1 VTQFAFSDFLP
12 GAMATAL
19 RRIAIEGGPPPANRH
34 QQLVALLRDGTR
46 CVGYPWRDV
55 LTEAADLIAQIE
67 GGPPPGPELGTPTPK
82 PVDTVIDLL
91 GKRLVGDV
99 DRGRLHKALDRAD
112 APDLSREGM
121 DKGLRR
127 AIRR

>member
-1 VTQFAFSDFLP
+1 
-12 GAMATAL
+12 MNL
-19 RRIAIEGGPPPANRH
+19 RTIRIEGGPPPEA
-34 QQLVALLRDGTR
+34 DT
-46 CVGYPWRDV
+46 W
-55 LTEAADLIAQIE
+55 LTGAEYEKVRKARLATE
-67 GGPPPGPELGTPTPK
+67 GGPPPSGPELGTPTPA

-112 APDLSREGM
+112 APDLSREGR
-121 DKGLRR
+121 DKALGR

>member
-1 VTQFAFSDFLP
+1 
-12 GAMATAL
+12 MNL
-19 RRIAIEGGPPPANRH
+19 RTIR
-34 QQLVALLRDGTR
+34 
-46 CVGYPWRDV
+46 
-55 LTEAADLIAQIE
+55 IE
-67 GGPPPGPELGTPTPK
+67 GGPPPGPELGTPTLA

-112 APDLSREGM
+112 APDLSRDGA
-121 DKGLRR
+121 DKALGR